1 MKKPTI
7 EKVWQIKG
15 LLFKNEDYQ
24 LAINLEDS
32 ENRVKM
38 RYIIDEHHT
47 IPYHNPLEI
56 GYDQDKFCVFSN
68 KEDAKKSL
76 YTLA

>member
-24 LAINLEDS
+24 LAIDLEDS

-38 RYIIDEHHT
+38 RYIVTEHHS
-47 IPYHNPLEI
+47 ISSHNELEI
-56 GYDQDKFCVFSN
+56 GYDQEDFCVFTS

-76 YTLA
+76 YSIA

>member
-24 LAINLEDS
+24 LAIDLEDS

-38 RYIIDEHHT
+38 RYIINEHPT

-56 GYDQDKFCVFSN
+56 GYNQDEFCVFSN

-76 YTLA
+76 YAIA